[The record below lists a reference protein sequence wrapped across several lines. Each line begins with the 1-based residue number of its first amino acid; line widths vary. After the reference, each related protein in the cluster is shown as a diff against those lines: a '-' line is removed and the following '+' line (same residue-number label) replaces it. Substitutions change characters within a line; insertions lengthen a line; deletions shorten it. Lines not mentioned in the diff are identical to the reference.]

1 MAKYSPIILDIE
13 SSGFGSHSYPI
24 EIGVIFED
32 KSKYCSLIKP
42 ESNWVHWSEE
52 AEQLHHIKRDSLTI
66 HGKSAYDVA
75 KRLNKLLHGKIV
87 YSDGWV
93 VDSTWLIRLFEAAKI
108 EMTFSLSAI
117 EMILKEQQMNLWDE
131 MKKKVISELKLSR
144 HRASND
150 AQIIQ
155 ETFTRTL
162 CVNQSPSH

>member
-1 MAKYSPIILDIE
+1 MTIYSPIILDIE

-24 EIGVIFED
+24 EIGVILED
-32 KSKYCSLIKP
+32 KTKYCSLIKP

-52 AEQLHHIKRDSLTI
+52 AEKIHHIKRDSLI
-66 HGKSAYDVA
+66 NNGKSPYDVA
-75 KRLNKLLHGKIV
+75 NHLNKLLNGKIV

-93 VDSTWLIRLFEAAKI
+93 VDSTWLIRLFEAAQL

-117 EMILKEQQMNLWDE
+117 EMILKEQQMRRWDD
-131 MKKKVISELKLSR
+131 MKNVVIRELKLDR

-162 CVNQSPSH
+162 N

>member
-1 MAKYSPIILDIE
+1 MTKYSPIILDIE

-52 AEQLHHIKRDSLTI
+52 AEKTHHIKRDLLI
-66 HGKSAYDVA
+66 NNGKSPYDVA
-75 KRLNKLLHGKIV
+75 NHLNKLLNGKIV